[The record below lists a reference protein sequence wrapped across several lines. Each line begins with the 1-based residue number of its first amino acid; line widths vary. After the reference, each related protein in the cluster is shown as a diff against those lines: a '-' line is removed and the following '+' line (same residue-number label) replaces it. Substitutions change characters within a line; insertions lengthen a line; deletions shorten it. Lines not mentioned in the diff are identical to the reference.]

1 MSDTLKD
8 AGWVTIELK
17 GDFTFAAC
25 GAPVDVKA
33 AFMTALRN
41 ERPTLRGERVL
52 TLKDLA
58 AEMSNDD
65 IIEKLGGRNA
75 VAMTPQEVLTF
86 LERANKNYRYLF
98 YVDGVGDSKIFIA
111 VDADWQR
118 GRWSIQ
124 GLPLLQ
130 DKWPKQV
137 RVVTRKRFDDIS
149 QVHNFLETAEQN
161 IERRYLF
168 HVRKGSDANHE
179 YHSMSAQ
186 WDGKTFKV
194 EID

>member
-25 GAPVDVKA
+25 RAPVDVKY

-41 ERPTLRGERVL
+41 ERPTLRGERVF
-52 TLKDLA
+52 TLNDLA
-58 AEMSNDD
+58 TEMSNDE

-75 VAMTPQEVLTF
+75 VAITPQEVLTF
-86 LERANKNYRYLF
+86 LETANNKYRYLF
-98 YVDGVGDSKIFIA
+98 YVDGVGDAKIFIA

-118 GRWSIQ
+118 GRWSAQ

-130 DKWPKQV
+130 DKWPKQI
-137 RVVTRKRFDDIS
+137 RVVTRERLGNIN
-149 QVHNFLETAEQN
+149 QVNEFLTTAERN

-179 YHSMSAQ
+179 YHSLSAQ
-186 WDGKTFKV
+186 WDGKAFKV
-194 EID
+194 EVA